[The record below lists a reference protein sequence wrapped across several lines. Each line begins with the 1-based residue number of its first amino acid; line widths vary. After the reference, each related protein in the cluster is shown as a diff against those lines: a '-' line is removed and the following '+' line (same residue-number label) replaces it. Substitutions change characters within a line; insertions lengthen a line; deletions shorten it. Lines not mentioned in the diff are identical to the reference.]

1 MLVLGLDTATAVCA
15 LGVVDLASGKTL
27 ASRGNVVGPRHG
39 ERLLEEIDSVLACAG
54 IELAELGALAVSAG
68 PGSFTGLRVGLATAK
83 GLALAGGLPLAGV
96 PTLAALAAAAWQ
108 RFPEI
113 VTAGTLVCACL
124 DARRGEV
131 TSQLWEILP
140 GESAAFPLRPLVEEV
155 RCSKPDTLGREL
167 AELECPLL
175 LVGDGAERYPEL
187 VVPGARL
194 LGLSRCPP
202 DGAVVA
208 HLGARSL
215 RANPAACTAGA
226 VAPLYVQATDAE
238 RNLGQGR
245 LGGRS
250 PFAGGTRGTETH

>member
-27 ASRGNVVGPRHG
+27 ARCGNVVGPRHG
-39 ERLLEEIDSVLACAG
+39 ERLLAEIDGVLAQAG
-54 IELAELGALAVSAG
+54 IGLADIGALAVSTG

-96 PTLAALAAAAWQ
+96 PTLAALAAAARQ
-108 RFPEI
+108 HLPDLA
-113 VTAGTLVCACL
+113 TAGTLVCACL

-131 TSQLWEILP
+131 TSQLWEVLP
-140 GESAAFPLRPLVEEV
+140 GEPTEFLLRPLGEAV
-155 RCSKPDTLGREL
+155 RCGTPEALGREITGL
-167 AELECPLL
+167 GRPLL
-175 LVGDGAERYPEL
+175 WVGDGAERYPEL
-187 VVPGARL
+187 VVGGAQVV
-194 LGLSRCPP
+194 GLSRCPP

-208 HLGARSL
+208 QLGGRAL
-215 RANPAACTAGA
+215 RADPAACTTGT
-226 VAPLYVQATDAE
+226 VAPLYVQVTDAE

-250 PFAGGTRGTETH
+250 PFGGGTRGVETH